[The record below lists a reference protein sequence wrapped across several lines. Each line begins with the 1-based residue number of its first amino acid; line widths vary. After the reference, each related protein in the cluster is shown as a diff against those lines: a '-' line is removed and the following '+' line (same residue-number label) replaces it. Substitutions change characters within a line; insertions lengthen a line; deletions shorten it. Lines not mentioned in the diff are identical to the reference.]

1 MFRELGDRWGQL
13 QAIEWLGAA
22 VAPVDRARAE
32 RLHRDGLRMAEQ
44 LGLWPQAADALSW
57 LGRSALRAGDLGQ
70 ARELLQRG
78 MRLAAEQSYQPGQVF
93 AELGLAQTARQDG
106 KLDCAEAHL
115 RNVLRASQR
124 TGSEPDV
131 ARVAA
136 LSELGFID
144 EQRGEPTIARS
155 YHLRSLAE
163 ATKLGDPQAVAEALA
178 GLAGVQALGGRASR
192 AAQLLGA
199 AETARRSAGA
209 SLPSGDSPDAQRIT
223 NMARH
228 ALGQTAFDDEFEKGR
243 RLRPEEAAALPVQ
256 WPLRPGS
263 RWATAT

>member
-1 MFRELGDRWGQL
+1 
-13 QAIEWLGAA
+13 
-22 VAPVDRARAE
+22 
-32 RLHRDGLRMAEQ
+32 
-44 LGLWPQAADALSW
+44 
-57 LGRSALRAGDLGQ
+57 
-70 ARELLQRG
+70 
-78 MRLAAEQSYQPGQVF
+78 
-93 AELGLAQTARQDG
+93 
-106 KLDCAEAHL
+106 
-115 RNVLRASQR
+115 
-124 TGSEPDV
+124 V

-178 GLAGVQALGGRASR
+178 GLAGVQALGGQAGR

-199 AETARRSAGA
+199 AETARRSGGA

-223 NMARH
+223 NMARQ
-228 ALGQTAFDDEFEKGR
+228 ALGQTAFDYEFEKGR